1 MLLNI
6 ARGFHLL
13 INSEESLNLH
23 RLIMTQG
30 SQDPK
35 LSQIFVDE
43 RDAYMTNA
51 LHKLLG
57 GHTEAKRFVTFIR
70 YLF

>member
-1 MLLNI
+1 M
-6 ARGFHLL
+6 AGDF
-13 INSEESLNLH
+13 
-23 RLIMTQG
+23 
-30 SQDPK
+30 PK

-57 GHTEAKRFVTFIR
+57 GHTEAKRFVVR
-70 YLF
+70 YIYSLLV